1 MNICVFPV
9 YVMSLIGVSRATGT
23 NEDIRSLELEA
34 QMAVGQ
40 QLGTEIETRSS
51 ARLVSALDQ

>member
-1 MNICVFPV
+1 MCK
-9 YVMSLIGVSRATGT
+9 MSMMGVSRATGS

-40 QLGTEIETRSS
+40 QLGTGTEPRSS
-51 ARLVSALDQ
+51 AILISALDH

>member
-1 MNICVFPV
+1 
-9 YVMSLIGVSRATGT
+9 MSMIGVSRATGT

-40 QLGTEIETRSS
+40 QLGTGTEARSS
-51 ARLVSALDQ
+51 ARLVSALNQ

>member
-1 MNICVFPV
+1 
-9 YVMSLIGVSRATGT
+9 MSMIGVSRATGT

-40 QLGTEIETRSS
+40 QLGTGTETRSS